1 MATKTA
7 TKADKSSAETV
18 TVDKAV
24 FEKMSERLDALE
36 TKSAEASTYTPEEA
50 AEQAKKNQLGDTPR
64 TKKEF
69 EVFIEKYKNQ
79 NPKRYERVKD
89 RLAKKLAS
97 FDK

>member
-7 TKADKSSAETV
+7 T
-18 TVDKAV
+18 
-24 FEKMSERLDALE
+24 
-36 TKSAEASTYTPEEA
+36 
-50 AEQAKKNQLGDTPR
+50 KNQLGDTPR

-69 EVFIEKYKNQ
+69 GVFIEKYKNQ